1 MKPEKGISAGGEG
14 AFEDFSG
21 VGAFLLFCELCS
33 VAVKSSTLES
43 VVLGS
48 EPGSCVAL

>member
-21 VGAFLLFCELCS
+21 VGGCFSF
-33 VAVKSSTLES
+33 
-43 VVLGS
+43 VL
-48 EPGSCVAL
+48 